1 MHDISIEKGFRAG
14 HSLVLAG
21 VPETM
26 HQHDW
31 QVKVTVAARR
41 LNADGVVMDFAVL
54 ERLVEKVIE
63 PLRQAANL
71 NDLEPFAENPSAERV
86 AAYFYR
92 QLQQELSKDVNLV
105 KVTVLEAPGCQAGYS
120 E

>member
-1 MHDISIEKGFRAG
+1 MYDISIEKAFHAR

-21 VPETM
+21 TPEPS
-26 HQHDW
+26 HHHDW
-31 QVKVTVAARR
+31 LVKVSVAAEK
-41 LNADGVVMDFAVL
+41 LNDEGVVMDFAVL

-63 PLRQAANL
+63 TLRQAANL